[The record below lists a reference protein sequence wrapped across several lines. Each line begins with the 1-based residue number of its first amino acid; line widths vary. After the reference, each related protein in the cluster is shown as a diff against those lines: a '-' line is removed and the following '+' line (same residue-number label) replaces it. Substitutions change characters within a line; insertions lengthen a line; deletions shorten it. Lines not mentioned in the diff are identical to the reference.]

1 MSTVRE
7 RTPTEC
13 FCSMTAIFGLK
24 GASQTW
30 NTARTSSSHGFS
42 VLPKVMP
49 MSRAFRLGIFIVATL
64 LIFAAGVFWI
74 GKKQF
79 LFHRTYRLQA
89 EFQNVAGLNGGAEV
103 RVGGIHEG
111 TVRQIQLPMRPNEK
125 IRVLMDLEGRTRNV
139 IKKDSIANIRSEGLV
154 GDKFV
159 EISFGSEQSPKVND
173 GDTIQGQPPLQI
185 SDLLNKTN
193 QVLDTTQGAVA
204 NVNDTAKNLS
214 SITTKIDQGQ
224 GTIGALIN
232 NRKIYQ
238 NVNAGATAFQE
249 NMEALKHNFFLRG
262 FFKERGYESAVDLKK
277 NEIAQLPDKPVAKK
291 FTYEAK
297 RVFDKPS
304 TAKLKNERAMNDAG
318 EFLQNNRFGVAVIAA
333 YTDMK
338 GDSQTD
344 HLLTEARAMVVRE
357 YLVRNFKLQDTKIK
371 TIGLGKSDKV
381 PESGSVEVLIYP
393 EGTTTAQMSNP
404 TPSNR

>member
-1 MSTVRE
+1 
-7 RTPTEC
+7 
-13 FCSMTAIFGLK
+13 MTK
-24 GASQTW
+24 
-30 NTARTSSSHGFS
+30 
-42 VLPKVMP
+42 
-49 MSRAFRLGIFIVATL
+49 AFRLGAFIVLAL

-74 GKKQF
+74 GNKQF
-79 LFHRTYRLQA
+79 LFRSTYRLSA

-103 RVGGIHEG
+103 RVAGIHEG

-262 FFKERGYESAVDLKK
+262 FFKERGYESAADLKK
-277 NEIAQLPDKPVAKK
+277 NEILHLPDKPVAKQ
-291 FTYEAK
+291 FSYEAK
-297 RVFDKPS
+297 KIFDKPD
-304 TAKLKNERAMNDAG
+304 TAKLKDAKTLNEVGNY
-318 EFLQNNRFGVAVIAA
+318 LQNNPFGLAVIAA
-333 YTDMK
+333 YSDMK
-338 GDSQTD
+338 GDTERD
-344 HLLTEARAMVVRE
+344 RLLTEARSMIARD
-357 YLVRNFKLQDTKIK
+357 YLVKNFKLEDTRVK
-371 TIGLGKSDKV
+371 TIGMGKSNKV
-381 PESGSVEVLIYP
+381 SDGGSVEVLIYP
-393 EGTTTAQMSNP
+393 EGTSAAQNSAEP
-404 TPSNR
+404 LSQ